1 MSQKAIT
8 TIDLLVVADY
18 YIGLNKQPRQFC
30 ETSAGVT
37 NCVIAFCETMQKRGA
52 TEIEF

>member
-8 TIDLLVVADY
+8 TICEWYLIT
-18 YIGLNKQPRQFC
+18 IGLYGQSRQFC
-30 ETSAGVT
+30 ETSVEVT
-37 NCVIAFCETMQKRGA
+37 NYVIDFCETMWKPGV